1 MTFYEDAKQFTDQF
15 EVVDV
20 LMRED
25 NNFLQGLYFDNERN
39 QFIESAGL
47 YGKSKVQ
54 WLEEDSDDNRVLNPA
69 DDVDFVMDK

>member
-1 MTFYEDAKQFTDQF
+1 
-15 EVVDV
+15 
-20 LMRED
+20 MRED

-54 WLEEDSDDNRVLNPA
+54 WLEADSDDNRVLNPA
-69 DDVDFVMDK
+69 AEVDFVMDK

>member
-1 MTFYEDAKQFTDQF
+1 MTYYEDAKQYTDQF
-15 EVVDV
+15 TVVDV

-54 WLEEDSDDNRVLNPA
+54 WLEEDLDDNRVLNPA
-69 DDVDFVMDK
+69 DEVDFVMDK